1 MRTAHRPNPDDFI
14 SLLSSEDEAPLTRKR
29 KYSAAEQASA
39 GRNRDSQGR
48 AKRVRT
54 SQAPGDSITGANG
67 LKAGKHEVV
76 EGSDIA
82 IPGFGSHGEKKKAGG
97 FSPDS
102 VFLPKSP
109 PMFTLQSISLQLP
122 VFSPQREGTWLTRFT
137 EWAQLLCSAN
147 RDSPSA
153 AEITPALIRT
163 AYKQYIDIHSRLKSN
178 KKRAARLVAQQFKDS
193 SLLDL
198 IRAFRPLQNEAAQLT
213 AAAQETLEEGLDAT
227 LAGSEIR
234 LDSLR
239 PLALPPQSQILSSAA
254 APPSLLTEQSG
265 ALYILDVAP
274 QLPQDAT
281 MCETILASQQGSQ
294 PASQLDLLPE
304 PQPKHLRQTQHAS
317 VKVTMSLPSAVP
329 SGAEALRQ
337 QRLYFPSARDPFNM
351 CLLCGAEGHVADK
364 CTRSCQ
370 LCGKKDHWDLC
381 CPLWQAKCGKC
392 YRVGHSDEACWYPE
406 EHYWVFCTYCRSA
419 ESHLSSD
426 CMSLYR
432 SFRPGPGTIK
442 RVNALPVSCAKCGS
456 KKHFHGDCRPNGM
469 PALRCDH
476 RFHLDNMRQ
485 YLDPASS
492 AGPII
497 GTDACRVA
505 PKAGGFRVY
514 GQVLASPVDNVHYYS
529 GSDDSDEGLHHLQP
543 PTIHRQHASHRHP
556 LAHCR
561 HEPVRHIAPRHLHR
575 ILRHLVEAE
584 EEDVVE
590 VAIMVAQVANRDK
603 VVRLLRMFR
612 DVMRDKCKV
621 ANMCRVDKA
630 SRLAEMAGV
639 AEMDKDIMKA
649 LIYTIS
655 RVFEKTKTAQAN
667 RMARESEAKGSD
679 DVAEEVQM
687 DTNEAKTDKLH
698 KMFQLIRLIKQA
710 KSTQVNKRARENELQ
725 DKDDVDRI
733 TKAKLNGA

>member
-364 CTRSCQ
+364 CTRSPNAENVIG
-370 LCGKKDHWDLC
+370 LATRMK
-381 CPLWQAKCGKC
+381 P
-392 YRVGHSDEACWYPE
+392 VGILRN
-406 EHYWVFCTYCRSA
+406 TTG
-419 ESHLSSD
+419 
-426 CMSLYR
+426 

-529 GSDDSDEGLHHLQP
+529 GSDDSDEGLCVV
-543 PTIHRQHASHRHP
+543 TST
-556 LAHCR
+556 
-561 HEPVRHIAPRHLHR
+561 PVRHIAPRHLHR

>member
-14 SLLSSEDEAPLTRKR
+14 SLLSSEDEAPLNRKR
-29 KYSAAEQASA
+29 KYSVAEQASA

-54 SQAPGDSITGANG
+54 SQVPGDSITGAKG
-67 LKAGKHEVV
+67 LKAGKLEVV
-76 EGSDIA
+76 EGSDIG
-82 IPGFGSHGEKKKAGG
+82 IPAFGSHGEKKKTGG

-109 PMFTLQSISLQLP
+109 PMFTLHSISLQLP
-122 VFSPQREGTWLTRFT
+122 VFAPQREGTWLTRFT

-198 IRAFRPLQNEAAQLT
+198 IRAFRPLQNEAT
-213 AAAQETLEEGLDAT
+213 VQETLEE
-227 LAGSEIR
+227 
-234 LDSLR
+234 
-239 PLALPPQSQILSSAA
+239 
-254 APPSLLTEQSG
+254 EQSG

-281 MCETILASQQGSQ
+281 MCETIPASQQGSQ

-381 CPLWQAKCGKC
+381 CPLWQANCGKC

-432 SFRPGPGTIK
+432 SFRPGPDTIK
-442 RVNALPVSCAKCGS
+442 KVNTLPVSCAKCGS

-485 YLDPASS
+485 YLDPTSS

-497 GTDACRVA
+497 GADACRVA

-529 GSDDSDEGLHHLQP
+529 GSDDSDEGLCVVTSTVPSRSYNCEPPPPCLQSPPSATYHSP
-543 PTIHRQHASHRHP
+543 PTRQSSPSLGSLSSRDSSPYRPPTPPPHP
-556 LAHCR
+556 VPSRRGGGGGRRGRGGHHGGPGRQQGQSGQAAQDVQRR
-561 HEPVRHIAPRHLHR
+561 HEEQVQGGQHVQSGQGEQTGRGGRRGRGKSGKSGKRGGQKGQDGQGHHEGPDVHNIQGVREDENGPGQQNGQGKRGKKKPRR
-575 ILRHLVEAE
+575 GR
-584 EEDVVE
+584 
-590 VAIMVAQVANRDK
+590 R
-603 VVRLLRMFR
+603 
-612 DVMRDKCKV
+612 
-621 ANMCRVDKA
+621 
-630 SRLAEMAGV
+630 S
-639 AEMDKDIMKA
+639 
-649 LIYTIS
+649 
-655 RVFEKTKTAQAN
+655 
-667 RMARESEAKGSD
+667 SD
-679 DVAEEVQM
+679 GHQ
-687 DTNEAKTDKLH
+687 
-698 KMFQLIRLIKQA
+698 
-710 KSTQVNKRARENELQ
+710 
-725 DKDDVDRI
+725 
-733 TKAKLNGA
+733 